1 MLLVREDIDWMLA
14 FFLICFTCGCGLII
28 YLIIY
33 YSKPENRCVHCY
45 TIVLDYSQ
53 HPTQP
58 IEVQTPYQKV
68 SQPYEVQT
76 KQQNIYEVSK
86 NQFIAPKKELKA
98 IYCPYCGEKIEENA
112 RFCSGCGA
120 KIM

>member
-1 MLLVREDIDWMLA
+1 M
-14 FFLICFTCGCGLII
+14 
-28 YLIIY
+28 
-33 YSKPENRCVHCY
+33 HCY

-76 KQQNIYEVSK
+76 SQQNIYEVSQ
-86 NQFIAPKKELKA
+86 NQFIAPKNELKA

>member
-1 MLLVREDIDWMLA
+1 M
-14 FFLICFTCGCGLII
+14 
-28 YLIIY
+28 
-33 YSKPENRCVHCY
+33 HCY
-45 TIVLDYSQ
+45 TIVPGLQQDS
-53 HPTQP
+53 QP

-76 KQQNIYEVSK
+76 RQQNIYEVSQ

-98 IYCPYCGEKIEENA
+98 SYCPYCGEKTEENA

-120 KIM
+120 KII

>member
-1 MLLVREDIDWMLA
+1 M
-14 FFLICFTCGCGLII
+14 
-28 YLIIY
+28 
-33 YSKPENRCVHCY
+33 HCY

-68 SQPYEVQT
+68 SQPYEVSQ
-76 KQQNIYEVSK
+76 
-86 NQFIAPKKELKA
+86 NQFIAPEKELKA
-98 IYCPYCGEKIEENA
+98 SYCPYCGERIEENA

-120 KIM
+120 KII

>member
-45 TIVLDYSQ
+45 TTVIPEAPGYQ
-53 HPTQP
+53 QP
-58 IEVQTPYQKV
+58 PA
-68 SQPYEVQT
+68 QPYEVQT
-76 KQQNIYEVSK
+76 SQQNIYEVSQ
-86 NQFIAPKKELKA
+86 NQFIAPEKELKA
-98 IYCPYCGEKIEENA
+98 SYCPYCGERIEENA

-120 KIM
+120 KIT